1 MSNAIKFLIV
11 VLGSYLIGNFTFA
24 RFFARTRNNDDITTH
39 GSGNPG
45 TMNML
50 RTHGVWLAVLTLVFD
65 AVKSVLCCVGAYYLL
80 GGDGAGQ
87 ASNIAIYVAGL
98 SCVIGHCYPVLFK
111 FKGGKGVASSLG
123 LVFVAH
129 PIIGPIILVGFV
141 VIFLITKTASLC
153 SILCS
158 IAYVII
164 DSVML
169 LQKGYY
175 VSFILLVCLLGLIV
189 YAHRGN
195 IKRIFSN
202 SESKIEIKDAIQKD
216 KDYAEQQREKRK
228 TMWQKRQEKKR
239 EKLEQKKKRLA
250 ENNKDKEN

>member
-24 RFFARTRNNDDITTH
+24 RFFARTRDNDDITTH

-65 AVKSVLCCVGAYYLL
+65 AVKSVLCCVGAFYLL
-80 GGDGAGQ
+80 GGEAGGQ
-87 ASNIAIYVAGL
+87 TSNIAIYVAGL
-98 SCVIGHCYPVLFK
+98 SCVIGHCYPVIFK

-123 LVFVAH
+123 LIFVAH
-129 PIIGPIILVGFV
+129 PIIGPIVMAGFIV
-141 VIFLITKTASLC
+141 LFLLTKTASLC
-153 SILCS
+153 SIICA
-158 IAYVII
+158 IVYVAI

-169 LQKGYY
+169 LQSGYY
-175 VSFILLVCLLGLIV
+175 VSFILLLCLLGLVV

-202 SESKIEIKDAIQKD
+202 TESKIEIKDAIQKD
-216 KDYAEQQREKRK
+216 KDYAEKQREKRR
-228 TMWQKRQEKKR
+228 TLLQKQRDAKKIEKQQNASKI
-239 EKLEQKKKRLA
+239 EKDDEK
-250 ENNKDKEN
+250 